1 MLLALLAFMPGL
13 PVLAQAPE
21 VVVTVKP
28 VHALV
33 AAVMAGQGEP
43 VLLISG
49 ARSPHAYA
57 LRPSDARALARA
69 RLIFRV
75 GPELEGFLDR
85 PLAALGARARIV
97 QLMEAPDIHLL
108 TLGEA
113 DEHRGHDPHIW
124 LDPDNARAIVAAAA
138 AVLGEIDPANLRA
151 YAANAAIME
160 SRIAALDKEIEALL
174 APVRERPYL
183 TAHDAYRYFERHYR
197 LNAVGAVSP
206 TPERQPGARHIAA
219 LRRVIEQSGARCLFS
234 EPQFEPAVAIALAAD
249 LNLRRAELDPLG
261 AALTPGPDA
270 WFALMRGIANALAR
284 CLGGG
289 G

>member
-1 MLLALLAFMPGL
+1 MLLAFLALLPGFS
-13 PVLAQAPE
+13 VHAQTPE

-33 AAVMAGQGEP
+33 AGVMANLGEP
-43 VLLISG
+43 VLLIAG
-49 ARSPHAYA
+49 AQSPHAYA

-97 QLMEAPDIHLL
+97 QLMDIPGIDLL
-108 TLGEA
+108 TLREA
-113 DEHRGHDPHIW
+113 DEHGGRDPHIW

-138 AVLGEIDPANLRA
+138 AVLAEIDPANRRA
-151 YAANAAIME
+151 YAANAARME
-160 SRIAALDKEIEALL
+160 SRITSLDKEVEAVL

-183 TAHDAYRYFERHYR
+183 TAHDAYRYFERHYG
-197 LNAVGAVSP
+197 LNAVGAVAVA
-206 TPERQPGARHIAA
+206 PERQPGARRIAA
-219 LRRVIEQSGARCLFS
+219 LRRAIEQSGARCLFS
-234 EPQFEPAVAIALAAD
+234 EPQFEPAVAFALAAD
-249 LNLRRAELDPLG
+249 TGLRLAELDPLG

-270 WFALMRGIANALAR
+270 WFALMREIANALAR

>member
-1 MLLALLAFMPGL
+1 MLLASLALLPGL
-13 PVLAQAPE
+13 SVLARAPE

-33 AAVMAGQGEP
+33 AAVMAGHGEP
-43 VLLISG
+43 ALLIAG
-49 ARSPHAYA
+49 AQSPHAYS
-57 LRPSDARALARA
+57 LRPSDARALGQA

-97 QLMEAPDIHLL
+97 QLMEMPGIHLL
-108 TLGEA
+108 TLREG
-113 DEHRGHDPHIW
+113 DERGGHDPHIW
-124 LDPDNARAIVAAAA
+124 LDPDNARAIVAAVAT
-138 AVLGEIDPANLRA
+138 VLAEADPANRRA
-151 YAANAAIME
+151 YAANAAQLDA
-160 SRIAALDKEIEALL
+160 RIAVLDAEIEALL
-174 APVRERPYL
+174 APVRARPYL
-183 TAHDAYRYFERHYR
+183 TAHDAYRYFERHYG

-206 TPERQPGARHIAA
+206 TPERQPGARHLAT
-219 LRRVIEQSGARCLFS
+219 LRRVIEASGARCLFS
-234 EPQFEPAVAIALAAD
+234 EPQFEPAVAVALAAD
-249 LNLRRAELDPLG
+249 LSLRRAELDPLG

-270 WFALMRGIANALAR
+270 WFALMREIANALAR